1 MNIIKILSFIRYIY
15 VFEKYIKNLHRSPL
29 KLYNYLR
36 SSEIRAYGR
45 FDGFYYPRGI
55 KHNPL
60 INSNK
65 SYKNYILTEIKV
77 NVVEKHYYGL
87 F

>member
-1 MNIIKILSFIRYIY
+1 M
-15 VFEKYIKNLHRSPL
+15 
-29 KLYNYLR
+29 R

-65 SYKNYILTEIKV
+65 SYEFIKHYILTEIKV

-87 F
+87 FWFLMHQSLWIAKYLSIDL

>member
-15 VFEKYIKNLHRSPL
+15 VFEKYIKLEPTAVSMVFT
-29 KLYNYLR
+29 
-36 SSEIRAYGR
+36 S
-45 FDGFYYPRGI
+45 FYYPRGI
-55 KHNPL
+55 EHNPL

-65 SYKNYILTEIKV
+65 SYKHYILTEIKV